1 MDRVQPAQ
9 ALERLFEVIR
19 EEAAANP
26 NFAKRM
32 LEASGV
38 TVAFTGP
45 EAVVVADPVVTAAR
59 MDYAA
64 YCEMFQ
70 TFSEGDLKKMLK
82 GYSLATDEQVKGVT
96 TKPKKIGLVDLLWA
110 GARRK
115 IDERAIK

>member
-1 MDRVQPAQ
+1 MERMEPAQ

-26 NFAKRM
+26 KFATRM

-45 EAVVVADPVVTAAR
+45 EAAIVADPVISAAR
-59 MDYAA
+59 LDYAS

-70 TFSEGDLKKMLK
+70 TFSESDLKKMLK
-82 GYSLATDEQVKGVT
+82 GYSLATDEQVRGVT

-115 IDERAIK
+115 IDERSIK